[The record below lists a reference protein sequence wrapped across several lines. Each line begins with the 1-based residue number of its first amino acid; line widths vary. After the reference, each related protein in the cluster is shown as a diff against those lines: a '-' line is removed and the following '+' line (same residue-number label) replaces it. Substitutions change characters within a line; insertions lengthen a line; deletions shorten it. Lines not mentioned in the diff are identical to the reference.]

1 MATPISTRQSRPK
14 HDPCMISTR
23 STWWTWPFLDLYPI
37 YSRLYVFPDQLY
49 SKNDRV
55 LTGKQEYISFITTKL
70 DQQDRYP
77 VDSTSTRPIPD
88 CFSSAWHVKI
98 FGQEARAMRKK
109 VDQPEHFFSVWPIFF
124 AQSDSRILNVYFMKT
139 ANILVYGYIT
149 VYGYVLNY

>member
-1 MATPISTRQSRPK
+1 
-14 HDPCMISTR
+14 MIPAWYLR
-23 STWWTWPFLDLYPI
+23 DQLDELDLFSI
-37 YSRLYVFPDQLY
+37 SIRSILDVHGVFPDQLN
-49 SKNDRV
+49 SKKDRV

-88 CFSSAWHVKI
+88 CFSSVWHVKI

-109 VDQPEHFFSVWPIFF
+109 VDQPEHFFSFWPIFF

-149 VYGYVLNY
+149 VYGYVLDY